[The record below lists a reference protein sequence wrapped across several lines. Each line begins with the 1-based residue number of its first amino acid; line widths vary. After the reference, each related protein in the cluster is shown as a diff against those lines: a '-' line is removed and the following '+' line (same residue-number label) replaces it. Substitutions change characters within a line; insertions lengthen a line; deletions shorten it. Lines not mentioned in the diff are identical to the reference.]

1 MVVRFL
7 QYEQWKLDYQGK
19 HDKEDKD
26 FRIKMTDDDRT
37 WQRQQQ
43 TRLTIIAGAFVILGA
58 IIGGVI
64 AIFH

>member
-1 MVVRFL
+1 ML
-7 QYEQWKLDYQGK
+7 DEQWKLDYQAK
-19 HDKEDKD
+19 RDKDDKD
-26 FRIKMTDDDRT
+26 FRIQMAKDDRE

-43 TRLTIIAGAFVILGA
+43 TRLTIIAGAFVTLGA

>member
-1 MVVRFL
+1 ML
-7 QYEQWKLDYQGK
+7 DEQWKLDYQAK
-19 HDKEDKD
+19 RDKDDKD
-26 FRIKMTDDDRT
+26 FRIQMAKDDRE

>member
-1 MVVRFL
+1 ML
-7 QYEQWKLDYQGK
+7 DEQWKLDYQAK
-19 HDKEDKD
+19 LDKDDKD
-26 FRIKMTDDDRT
+26 FRIQMAKDDRE